1 MNLIASHPVISALIS
16 YFILSALVDAFA
28 KVAPVPGDSR
38 VYVFAYTF
46 LNGFV
51 GNVATALKAFLVKK
65 TT

>member
-1 MNLIASHPVISALIS
+1 MNLIMSHPVISALAA

-28 KVAPVPGDSR
+28 KVPPVPGDSR
-38 VYVFAYTF
+38 VYVFTYTF

-51 GNVATALKAFLVKK
+51 GNVATAIKAFLVKK